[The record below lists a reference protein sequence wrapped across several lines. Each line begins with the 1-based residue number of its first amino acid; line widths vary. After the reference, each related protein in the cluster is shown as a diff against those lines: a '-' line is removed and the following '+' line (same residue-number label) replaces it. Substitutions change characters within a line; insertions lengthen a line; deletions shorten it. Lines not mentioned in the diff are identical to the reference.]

1 MEAAA
6 AAEVLAVCNQK
17 TALEAEN
24 LDAQKG
30 QNCESSDHQLGRYI
44 CCILEQFWWVGKKIS
59 TQLTSFSH
67 KGHCSLH

>member
-30 QNCESSDHQLGRYI
+30 QNCESSDHQLGR
-44 CCILEQFWWVGKKIS
+44 
-59 TQLTSFSH
+59 
-67 KGHCSLH
+67 